1 MTDTETIK
9 RIVLFADIK
18 PGETILEIGA
28 GTGFLTDEL
37 LKVSSKVIA
46 IERDKNLAGI
56 LRKRLKDKQGL
67 DVIEGNALKILDTLK
82 FDKIVSN
89 IPYSIAE
96 ALIMKLLEK
105 EFERAVLTVPKSFA
119 YKLIAK
125 LGDKNFS
132 RLSLMAEEFFS
143 IEILMDVPKNAFEP
157 RPKTNSVVIVIE
169 PKKNK
174 SLLRSVIRRRKMK
187 VKNALREGLC
197 ETFGITKREARK
209 LINMLKINNVILEKR
224 VLNLSTEELKSV
236 AQKVKNFS
244 FTPSKT

>member
-46 IERDKNLAGI
+46 VERDKNLAGI

-125 LGDKNFS
+125 PGDKNFS
-132 RLSLMAEEFFS
+132 RLSLIAEEFFS

-157 RPKTNSVVIVIE
+157 RPKTNSVVILIE

>member
-125 LGDKNFS
+125 PGDKNFS